1 MILQKIIL
9 IVFSV
14 LFFGNVSFAQR
25 VWSLEKCIEHVVNN
39 NTTTMRRANF
49 EVEKNKVIQQ
59 RAEAERQPNLN
70 FATNLGLN
78 LGRALDPTTSSFET
92 ASILY
97 NNFALESDMTLYD
110 GGQTKKRI
118 KRSKLDIRASQAEAD
133 QLSKDISLDVLR
145 AYLRILM
152 AEENLENVKKNLAQ
166 TESWYQQTKNLVN
179 GGLRSNADLREVE
192 IQKAR
197 DEQRIIETQNFIDQ
211 SYVALKLILEI
222 DPSLSLKVEKPK
234 KIAEPSKILKD
245 LSFKKV
251 YAKAL
256 TSQPGVEGG
265 ELQLESLELAEKI
278 ARGTKAPYVSL
289 FGGVYTNFSSS
300 MKDFDAPNFSDTTQI
315 TQIQSGINVETM
327 EPIEFRTKE
336 IDNIKFPTVNYFNQ
350 LGNNL
355 GLGFG
360 VSLTLPILDRKS
372 SQLNGE
378 IARLDF
384 LQKQEDNLQFKQQL
398 RTEIQ
403 NSIADVKAAAAKLEA
418 VEKTHQLLEAQ
429 IISMRNRFNQGNVN
443 AFEYKT
449 TINER
454 DTAEI
459 ELVIAKYEFLLKKMV
474 VEFYEGK
481 KLSLRS
487 N

>member
-1 MILQKIIL
+1 MILQKIFLTIFSIL
-9 IVFSV
+9 I
-14 LFFGNVSFAQR
+14 FGNVLFAQR

-49 EVEKNKVIQQ
+49 EIEKNKVIRQKE
-59 RAEAERQPNLN
+59 AAERQPNLD

-78 LGRALDPTTSSFET
+78 LGRALDPSTSNFET
-92 ASILY
+92 STILY
-97 NNFALESDMTLYD
+97 NNFALESNYTLYD
-110 GGQTKKRI
+110 GGQTRKRI
-118 KRSKLDIRASQAEAD
+118 KKSELDIKAAQADAE
-133 QLSKDISLDVLR
+133 QLSKDISLEVLR

-166 TESWYQQTKNLVN
+166 TESWFQQTQRLVN
-179 GGLRSNADLREVE
+179 GGLRSNADLREIE

-234 KIAEPSKILKD
+234 KISEPSKVVKN
-245 LSFKKV
+245 LSFKEV

-256 TSQPGVEGG
+256 KSQPGVEGG
-265 ELQLESLELAEKI
+265 ELQLESLQIAEKI

-289 FGGVYTNFSSS
+289 FGGIYTNFSSS
-300 MKDFDAPNFSDTTQI
+300 IEDFDKPNFSDTTQVLEVQNWI
-315 TQIQSGINVETM
+315 DAETL
-327 EPIEFRTKE
+327 EPLTLNRKRIE
-336 IDNIKFPTVNYFNQ
+336 DIKYPTVNYFKQ
-350 LGNNL
+350 LGNNI
-355 GLGFG
+355 GLGVG
-360 VSLTLPILDRKS
+360 VSLTLPILDRKA

-378 IARLDF
+378 LARINY
-384 LQKQEDNLQFKQQL
+384 LQKQEDNLQFKQKL

-403 NSIADVKAAAAKLEA
+403 NSIADVKAAAAKLQA
-418 VEKTHQLLEAQ
+418 VEKTYTLLEAQ
-429 IISMRNRFNQGNVN
+429 IVSMKNRFNQGNVN

-459 ELVIAKYEFLLKKMV
+459 QLVIAKYEFLLKKMV

>member
-1 MILQKIIL
+1 MILQRTFLTI
-9 IVFSV
+9 FSI
-14 LFFGNVSFAQR
+14 LFFGNVLLAQR

-49 EVEKNKVIQQ
+49 DIEKNKVIQE
-59 RAEAERQPNLN
+59 REEAERQPNLN

-78 LGRALDPTTSSFET
+78 LGRALDPSTSSFQT
-92 ASILY
+92 SSILY

-118 KRSKLDIRASQAEAD
+118 KKSKIDIKAAQAEVD
-133 QLSKDISLDVLR
+133 QLSKDISLEVVR

-166 TESWYQQTKNLVN
+166 TESWYQQTKNLVK
-179 GGLRSNADLREVE
+179 GGLRSQADLREVE

-234 KIAEPSKILKD
+234 KLSEPSKTAKE
-245 LSFKKV
+245 LSFKEV

-256 TSQPGVEGG
+256 KSQPGVEGG
-265 ELQLESLELAEKI
+265 ELQLESLEIAEKI

-289 FGGVYTNFSSS
+289 FGGVYTNYSSS
-300 MKDFDAPNFSDTTQI
+300 IRESIFGSVIDTQIVEFETLPPGEIITTRQEEIDAPKT
-315 TQIQSGINVETM
+315 
-327 EPIEFRTKE
+327 
-336 IDNIKFPTVNYFNQ
+336 NYLKQ
-350 LGNNL
+350 LGMNL

-360 VSLTLPILDRKS
+360 VSLTFPILDRKS
-372 SQLNGE
+372 SKLNGE
-378 IARLDF
+378 LARLDF
-384 LQKQEDNLQFKQQL
+384 LQKQEDNLQFKQKL

-403 NSIADVKAAAAKLEA
+403 NAIADVNAAAAKLKA
-418 VEKTHQLLEAQ
+418 VEKTHKLLEAQ
-429 IISMRNRFNQGNVN
+429 IVSMKNRFNQGNVN

-454 DTAEI
+454 DTTEI

-474 VEFYEGK
+474 VDFYEGK